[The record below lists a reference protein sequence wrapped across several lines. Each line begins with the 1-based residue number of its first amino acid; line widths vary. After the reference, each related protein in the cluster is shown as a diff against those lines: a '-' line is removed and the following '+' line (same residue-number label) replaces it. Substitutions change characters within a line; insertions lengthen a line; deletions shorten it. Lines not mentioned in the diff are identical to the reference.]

1 MFKLT
6 LKRIFKG
13 NTYTIGKLYDPS
25 GKWICDT
32 LEDIDRSLTSK
43 TDLSEIKKKK
53 VYGKTAIPLGS
64 YKIDMNTV
72 SPRFADRSW
81 AKPYS
86 GKLPRLQNVPGFDGV
101 LIHVGNSDADTSGC
115 VLVGEN
121 KVKGR
126 LVNSTASFNKL
137 MGILKNKKDIILE
150 VS

>member
-1 MFKLT
+1 MYKLT

-13 NTYTIGKLYDPS
+13 DTYTIGKLYDKS

-32 LEDIDRSLTSK
+32 LEDKDRGLTSGM
-43 TDLSEIKKKK
+43 DLSEIKKKK
-53 VYGKTAIPLGS
+53 VYGKTAIPSGS
-64 YKIDMNTV
+64 YGINMDTV
-72 SPRFADRSW
+72 SPRFADRAW

-101 LIHVGNSDADTSGC
+101 LMHVGNSDADTSGC
-115 VLVGEN
+115 LLVGEN

-137 MGILKNKKDIILE
+137 MGILKNQKDITIE
-150 VS
+150 IK